1 MEWQAALALMLG
13 SLFVLMLIGVPVAFA
28 FLGVNL
34 IGAWVFLGGEA
45 GLGQLV
51 RNSVGSISSFS
62 LTPIP
67 LFVLMGEVLFHTGLA
82 YRAIE
87 AIERLISRVPGRLS
101 LVSVLGGTTF
111 ATLSGSTIANTAMM
125 GGTLLPEMLR
135 RGYHPTLAMGPIMAV
150 GGIAMMGGTLLPE
163 MLRRGYHPT
172 LAMGPIMAV
181 GGIAMLIPPSALA
194 VMLGSLAGISIAQLL
209 IGGILPGLVMSIGFL
224 GYVVLRCRADP
235 SLAPAD
241 ENAAQYQGWA
251 RWWPFMRDV
260 VPLLGIF
267 VAVVGSMLAGWAS
280 PTESAAIGALA
291 AVIATMAYRV
301 LTLHALYK
309 ALMETARISVIIL
322 FVLVASTTFS
332 QLLSFSGATSGLLG
346 LITELEVSPLMLVV
360 GMLLLLL
367 VLGCVIDQVSM
378 MMITLPFFMPLATAA
393 GIDPVWLGVMM
404 LIAMEMGL
412 LTPPFGLLL
421 MVMQSVAPSSIRLP
435 QIYAAAVPFLAI
447 ELVVLALILFV
458 PWLAVGLPRLMS

>member
-1 MEWQAALALMLG
+1 MEWHSALALMLG
-13 SLFVLMLIGVPVAFA
+13 SLFALMLVGVPVAFA

-34 IGAWVFLGGEA
+34 LGAWIFLGGEP
-45 GLGQLV
+45 GLAQLV
-51 RNSVGSISSFS
+51 RNSVRAVTSFS

-87 AIERLISRVPGRLS
+87 AIERLIAKVPGRLS
-101 LVSVLGGTTF
+101 VVSVLGGTTF
-111 ATLSGSTIANTAMM
+111 ATLSGSTIANT
-125 GGTLLPEMLR
+125 
-135 RGYHPTLAMGPIMAV
+135 
-150 GGIAMMGGTLLPE
+150 AMMGGTLLPE

-209 IGGILPGLVMSIGFL
+209 VGGIVPGLVMAVGFL
-224 GYVVLRCRADP
+224 GYVVLRSRTDP
-235 SLAPAD
+235 AAAPAD
-241 ENAAQYQGWA
+241 GGGDGAHGWA
-251 RWWPFMRDV
+251 RWWPFLRDV

-291 AVIATMAYRV
+291 AVVATIAYRA
-301 LTLHALYK
+301 LTLRALYK
-309 ALMETARISVIIL
+309 ALTETARISVIIL
-322 FVLVASTTFS
+322 FVLVASTTFA
-332 QLLSFSGATSGLLG
+332 QILSFSGATAGLLS
-346 LITELEVSPLMLVV
+346 LIRELELSPLMLVV
-360 GMLLLLL
+360 GMLLILL
-367 VLGCVIDQVSM
+367 VLGCVIDQISM
-378 MMITLPFFMPLATAA
+378 MMITLPFFMPLALAA

-404 LIAMEMGL
+404 LIAMEIGL

-421 MVMQSVAPSSIRLP
+421 MVMQSVAPPGIRLQ
-435 QIYAAAVPFLAI
+435 QIYASAAPFLAI
-447 ELVVLALILFV
+447 ELAVLGLIIAV
-458 PWLAVGLPRLMS
+458 PWLAVGLPRLIS

>member
-111 ATLSGSTIANTAMM
+111 ATLSGSTIANT
-125 GGTLLPEMLR
+125 
-135 RGYHPTLAMGPIMAV
+135 
-150 GGIAMMGGTLLPE
+150 AMMGGTLLPE

-346 LITELEVSPLMLVV
+346 LIAELEVSPLMLVV